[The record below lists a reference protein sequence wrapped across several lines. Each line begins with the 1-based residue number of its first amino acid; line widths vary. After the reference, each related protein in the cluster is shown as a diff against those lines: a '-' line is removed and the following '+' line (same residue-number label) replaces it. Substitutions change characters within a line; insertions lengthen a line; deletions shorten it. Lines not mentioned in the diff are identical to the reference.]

1 MGEKQPDVCYAKYH
15 VTDGIYHVI
24 KIVRKMSL
32 IELYVDGIRIKLC
45 GENSKLMGTIF
56 KTL

>member
-1 MGEKQPDVCYAKYH
+1 MGEKQPYMYLATAH

-24 KIVRKMSL
+24 KIVRKMSI
-32 IELYVDGIRIKLC
+32 IEFYVDGIKVKLT
-45 GENSKLMGTIF
+45 GENSKLMGKIF

>member
-1 MGEKQPDVCYAKYH
+1 LGEKQPYVSIAKHH

-24 KIVRKMSL
+24 KIVRKISI
-32 IELYVDGIRIKLC
+32 IEFYVDGIRIKLT
-45 GENSKLMGTIF
+45 GENSKLMGKIF

>member
-1 MGEKQPDVCYAKYH
+1 LGEKQPDVQLAKHH

-24 KIVRKMSL
+24 KIVRKLSI
-32 IELYVDGIRIKLC
+32 IEFYVDGIRIKLD
-45 GENSKLMGTIF
+45 GGNSKLMGKIF

>member
-1 MGEKQPDVCYAKYH
+1 LGEKQPYVQIAKHH

-24 KIVRKMSL
+24 KVVRKMSI
-32 IELYVDGIRIKLC
+32 IELYVDGIRIKLT
-45 GENSKLMGTIF
+45 GENSKLMGKIF

>member
-1 MGEKQPDVCYAKYH
+1 MGEKQPDVQYAIYH

-24 KIVRKMSL
+24 KIVRKMSI
-32 IELYVDGIRIKLC
+32 IEFYVDGIKIKLT
-45 GENSKLMGTIF
+45 GENSKLMGKIF